1 MRLAVPGA
9 PADRLEAPA
18 YPLAFV
24 GFHTFR
30 HTWATWM
37 RRYAGADVQG
47 LAKTKNWRAPRSAAR
62 YVHVVAREEW
72 DRVEK
77 LPGLGNAREK
87 PHHDQQPIDF
97 T

>member
-1 MRLAVPGA
+1 
-9 PADRLEAPA
+9 
-18 YPLAFV
+18 
-24 GFHTFR
+24 
-30 HTWATWM
+30 M